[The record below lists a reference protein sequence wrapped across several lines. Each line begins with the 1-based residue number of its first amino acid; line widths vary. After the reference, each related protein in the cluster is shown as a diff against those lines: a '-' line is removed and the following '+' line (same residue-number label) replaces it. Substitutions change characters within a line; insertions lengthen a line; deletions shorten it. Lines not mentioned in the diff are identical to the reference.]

1 LKIVDEKENFNLK
14 DMLLSQLKNGKTVV
28 EKIQAARIL
37 RDKKY
42 AGDEDI
48 LSNLQELIILKDNFY
63 GVSAEVVTTLG
74 SYKDNSDYG
83 KNEKVYEALKKCFE
97 RQVLAE
103 MPPQVRR
110 TIVNNIG
117 EFGKSESL
125 DLLVELL
132 QDESYYVESSA
143 ATAIGK
149 CGRNLSISEK
159 HRKLEIVQLLIN
171 LVNNSKTF
179 QNLLAQGAI
188 NGLKEFSKDKNIE
201 FTDVKKIINF
211 LIEKTAQKNDY
222 FIRFTATSALGKFLS
237 TENDETNRQVFDC
250 LKELLKDKRQRVKN
264 NACTA
269 LADPDAKI
277 TDPNERIIT
286 SINELAWVAGHDL
299 DGFVR
304 RVAEDSLNIIRS
316 WLKEW
321 TDKPPKIDVTMR
333 SEKRKYESITI
344 KGKEDDAQTLN
355 VIRRPVLEY

>member
-1 LKIVDEKENFNLK
+1 MK
-14 DMLLSQLKNGKTVV
+14 DT
-28 EKIQAARIL
+28 
-37 RDKKY
+37 
-42 AGDEDI
+42 
-48 LSNLQELIILKDNFY
+48 FY

-74 SYKDNSDYG
+74 SYKDNIDYSN
-83 KNEKVYEALKKCFE
+83 NEKVYKTLKKCFE
-97 RQVLAE
+97 RQILAE

-110 TIVNNIG
+110 TIVNKTG

-125 DLLVELL
+125 DLLMELL

-149 CGRNLSISEK
+149 CGRNLPISEK
-159 HRKLEIVQLLIN
+159 QRKLEIVQILMD

-201 FTDVKKIINF
+201 FTNIEKITKF
-211 LIEKTAQKNDY
+211 LIKKTGQKNDY

-237 TENDETNRQVFDC
+237 TENDKTNKQVFDC
-250 LKELLKDKRQRVKN
+250 LKQLLKDNRQRVKN
-264 NACTA
+264 NAWTA
-269 LADPDAKI
+269 LADTDAKM
-277 TDPNERIIT
+277 TDPNERIID

-321 TDKPPKIDVTMR
+321 SDEPPKIDVKMR
-333 SEKRKYESITI
+333 SEKRKYESKAI
-344 KGKEDDAQTLN
+344 KGKEDDEQTLN